1 MISKSVARKRLGD
14 SNDDHQ
20 NAIIGDEVN
29 SIQNIPNPTNLIK
42 TNKLKLFP

>member
-1 MISKSVARKRLGD
+1 VNQKNKQNIISKSVARKRLGD

-29 SIQNIPNPTNLIK
+29 SI
-42 TNKLKLFP
+42 